1 VVANNSPSSIFGQ
14 LQKMVFRPYW
24 EWEKS
29 GRAETRSN
37 ENPKDLVKQK
47 QVKPKS
53 LFICGKGEKVVCG
66 DWSKCRLDQMLLQTV
81 VI

>member
-1 VVANNSPSSIFGQ
+1 LGSFKKWCSGLIGNGKKVVEPRQGQ
-14 LQKMVFRPYW
+14 MRIL
-24 EWEKS
+24 
-29 GRAETRSN
+29 
-37 ENPKDLVKQK
+37 NPKDLVKQK
-47 QVKPKS
+47 QVKPES